1 MHLILCSALW
11 RLLVL
16 AKTNI
21 CECCSAAF
29 SVCSSLALYLVL
41 WFKWSSLVSQLSI
54 DRRFPSVILHLVIL
68 AAKKEKSPLI
78 VHYSSLHPL
87 SVSEVNESPASR
99 CSQMRRQSHKDRRK
113 AGVGGKYIVK
123 WHRLRTK
130 WSWRPDRHFVF
141 QGEPGFIGC
150 CICDSQPCRHSN
162 FIKESNVPELLCGCN
177 LIIRWC
183 IKDYKKQ

>member
-1 MHLILCSALW
+1 M
-11 RLLVL
+11 LLL
-16 AKTNI
+16 
-21 CECCSAAF
+21 
-29 SVCSSLALYLVL
+29 SVCSSLVLYLVW

-87 SVSEVNESPASR
+87 SVSAVNESPASR

-123 WHRLRTK
+123 WHRLRTE

-150 CICDSQPCRHSN
+150 CVCNSQPCQHSN
-162 FIKESNVPELLCGCN
+162 FHPCLKQLDGRHSFPVGVHINCLWVILCPAVVWLISFRKSQCLILLEMT
-177 LIIRWC
+177 
-183 IKDYKKQ
+183 